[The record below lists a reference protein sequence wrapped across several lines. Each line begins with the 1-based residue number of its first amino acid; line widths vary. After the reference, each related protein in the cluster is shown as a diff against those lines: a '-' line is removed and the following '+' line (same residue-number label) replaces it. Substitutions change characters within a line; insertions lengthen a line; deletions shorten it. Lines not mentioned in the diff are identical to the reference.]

1 MEKMAPLDKQASP
14 AQGGQ
19 GQVKGQGQGQGQVEG
34 QVKYQVDGVAHPPKK
49 SLPLRG
55 RLV

>member
-19 GQVKGQGQGQGQVEG
+19 GQVKGQGQGQ
-34 QVKYQVDGVAHPPKK
+34 VKG
-49 SLPLRG
+49 
-55 RLV
+55 

>member
-1 MEKMAPLDKQASP
+1 MEKMATLDKHASP
-14 AQGGQ
+14 AQV
-19 GQVKGQGQGQGQVEG
+19 GQVKGQGQVEGQGQV
-34 QVKYQVDGVAHPPKK
+34 DGAAHPLKK